1 MRIEASDIACQ
12 AGGRTILG
20 PLDLALDGPGLTGL
34 IGPNGAGKTTLL
46 RVLTGVRRPD
56 RGHVAYDGRPVAA
69 LGRSRA
75 RMVAFLAQGG
85 EVNWALRVDR
95 LVGLGRLA
103 HHRAAGPR
111 PGDRQAVDRALAA
124 AGVEHLRERTIA
136 TLSGGE
142 RMRVLLARALAVEA
156 PVLLAD
162 EPIAALDPHHQI
174 RVMELLRA
182 QADAGTAIAVV
193 LHDLTLAHRFCDRL
207 VLLEGG
213 RLMADGRPEAVLSD
227 SQAAA
232 AYAIRL
238 LRGPA
243 PGGQFVLPWSQI
255 PPDAIPPDAKPKTE
269 RKQEA

>member
-1 MRIEASDIACQ
+1 MRIDASDILCL
-12 AGGRTILG
+12 AGGRAILG
-20 PLDLALDGPGLTGL
+20 PVDLVLQGAGLTGL

-46 RVLTGVRRPD
+46 RVLAGVRRPD
-56 RGHVAYDGRPVAA
+56 RGHIAYDGREAGTI
-69 LGRSRA
+69 GRARA

-85 EVNWALRVDR
+85 EVNWALRVDH

-103 HHRAAGPR
+103 HHRAAAPR
-111 PGDRQAVDRALAA
+111 PEDLVAVERALAA
-124 AGVEHLRERTIA
+124 ADVTHLRERTVA

-162 EPIAALDPHHQI
+162 EPIAALDPRHQI

-182 QADAGTAIAVV
+182 QADSGTAITVV

-213 RLMADGRPEAVLSD
+213 RLLADGPPDQVLSE
-227 SQAAA
+227 ARAER
-232 AYAIRL
+232 AYGIRL

-243 PGGQFVLPWSQI
+243 PGGRFVLPWSQI
-255 PPDAIPPDAKPKTE
+255 PADELSPPKE